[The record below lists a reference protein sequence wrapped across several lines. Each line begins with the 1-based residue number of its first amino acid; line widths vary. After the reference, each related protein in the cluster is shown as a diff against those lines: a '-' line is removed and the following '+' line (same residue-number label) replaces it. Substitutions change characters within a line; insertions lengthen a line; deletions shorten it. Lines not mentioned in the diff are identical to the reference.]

1 LFNIGSYSIPSPT
14 VLAPMA
20 GVTDLPFRQL
30 CREFGA
36 GLTVSEMITADT
48 RLWHTDKSRLRLPH
62 ADEPGPRMVQIAG
75 SDPAM
80 LANAARENVRLGAEI
95 IDINMGC
102 PAKKVCKRAAG
113 SALLANE
120 SLVANIL
127 QTVVGAVNV
136 PVTLKI
142 RTGSTPSSRNGV
154 TIARIAEDAGIAAL
168 SVHGRTRACKF
179 EGTAEY
185 DTIAEIVAATAFPVI
200 ANGDIDTPQK
210 AKKVMAHT
218 GAAAVMLGR
227 NAQGKPWI
235 FREIN
240 HFLASGELLPPPRPE
255 EIGCALLRHVK
266 ALHQHYDD
274 FMGVRIARKHVGW
287 YLDGLPDG
295 EHTRRNFNALN
306 DCQQQL
312 DVLQNYFNTLINYQ
326 ERAA

>member
-1 LFNIGSYSIPSPT
+1 
-14 VLAPMA
+14 MA

-48 RLWHTDKSRLRLPH
+48 GLWHTNKSRLRLPH
-62 ADEPGPRMVQIAG
+62 ADEPSPRMVQIAG
-75 SDPAM
+75 SDPEM
-80 LANAARENVRLGAEI
+80 MANAARENVRLGAEI

-120 SLVANIL
+120 PLVADIL
-127 QTVVGAVNV
+127 QTVVRAVNV

-154 TIARIAEDAGIAAL
+154 AIARIAEDAGIAAL

-179 EGTAEY
+179 RGAAEY
-185 DTIAEIVAATAFPVI
+185 DTIAEIVAATQFPVI
-200 ANGDIDTPQK
+200 ANGDIDSPQK
-210 AKKVMAHT
+210 AKKVMEQT
-218 GAAAVMLGR
+218 GAVAVMLGR
-227 NAQGKPWI
+227 TAQGRPWI
-235 FREIN
+235 FRQIN
-240 HFLASGELLPPPRPE
+240 HFLASGELLPAPDFQ
-255 EIGCALLRHVK
+255 EIGRALLRHVG
-266 ALHQHYDD
+266 ALHQHYGD

-287 YLDGLPDG
+287 YLNGLPDG
-295 EHTRRNFNALN
+295 DRTRHDFNSLN
-306 DCQQQL
+306 GCEQQL
-312 DVLQNYFNTLINYQ
+312 KTLRNYFNTLTNYQ